1 MIINALIHYI
11 TTGGQE
17 RQGCADTTPQSGV
30 NLARFC
36 GRWYE
41 LARYDTFF
49 QRGLEEVHADYSPTR
64 SGRLRVVNSGISATG
79 KKKRA
84 RAGAYTPNPRTP
96 GLLRI
101 SFVPPYRW
109 FYTDYRILYVDA
121 DYRTT
126 IISGADDRHLWLMAR
141 SPVVTAQ
148 ELFNLLLQAEMRG
161 FPTKRLHITRHSLQ
175 KCLRNGE

>member
-1 MIINALIHYI
+1 MG
-11 TTGGQE
+11 GGQE
-17 RQGCADTTPQSGV
+17 RHGCADTTPQREV

-49 QRGLEEVHADYSPTR
+49 QRGLEEVHADYSLTR
-64 SGRLRVVNSGISATG
+64 SGRLHVVNTGISATG
-79 KKKRA
+79 KERHA
-84 RAGAYTPNPRTP
+84 RAGAYMPHPQMP

-126 IISGADDRHLWLMAR
+126 IISGATDRYLWLMAR

-148 ELFNLLLQAEMRG
+148 ELFNLLQQAEMRG
-161 FPTKRLHITRHSLQ
+161 FSTKRLHITRHRRQ
-175 KCLRNGE
+175 KCLENGE

>member
-1 MIINALIHYI
+1 MIIKALIHYLA
-11 TTGGQE
+11 GSGQE
-17 RQGCADTTPQSGV
+17 RRGCADTTPQSEV

-49 QRGLEEVHADYSPTR
+49 QRGLEEVHADYSLTR
-64 SGRLRVVNSGISATG
+64 SGRLHVVNSGISPTG
-79 KKKRA
+79 KEQRA
-84 RAGAYTPNPRTP
+84 RAGAYTPHPQTP

-109 FYTDYRILYVDA
+109 FYTDYRILFVDA

-126 IISGADDRHLWLMAR
+126 IISGANDRYLWLMAR

-148 ELFNLLLQAEMRG
+148 ELFNLLQQAEMRG
-161 FPTKRLHITRHSLQ
+161 FSTKRLHITRHRRQ
-175 KCLRNGE
+175 KCLENGE

>member
-1 MIINALIHYI
+1 MIINALVHYI
-11 TTGGQE
+11 TVG
-17 RQGCADTTPQSGV
+17 RQKRHGCADTTPQSEV
-30 NLARFC
+30 DLARFC

-49 QRGLEEVHADYSPTR
+49 QRGLEEVHADYTLTR
-64 SGRLRVVNSGISATG
+64 SGRLHIVNTGISAKG
-79 KKKRA
+79 RERRA
-84 RAGAYTPNPRTP
+84 RAGAYTPHPQTP

-109 FYTDYRILYVDA
+109 FYTDYRILFVDA

-126 IISGADDRHLWLMAR
+126 VISGADDRYLWLMAR

-148 ELFNLLLQAEMRG
+148 EVLNLLQQAEMRG
-161 FPTKRLHITRHSLQ
+161 FPTHRLHITRHRLQ
-175 KCLRNGE
+175 KCLDNAQ